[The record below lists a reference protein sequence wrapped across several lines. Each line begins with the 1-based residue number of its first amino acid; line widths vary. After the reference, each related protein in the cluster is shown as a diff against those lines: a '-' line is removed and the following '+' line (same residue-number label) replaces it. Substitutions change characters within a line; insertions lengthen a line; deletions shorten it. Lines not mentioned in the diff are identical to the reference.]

1 MAIFKVHTFF
11 LSQHSK
17 VLSDMLKLT
26 KSEEEENCD
35 GTDARPLVL
44 QDKAQ
49 GWELLLNSFYRQ
61 FVLQS

>member
-17 VLSDMLKLT
+17 VLSDMLT
-26 KSEEEENCD
+26 IAESGEEGKHDD
-35 GTDARPLVL
+35 GTDDNPLVL
-44 QDKAQ
+44 QDKAK

-61 FVLQS
+61 SVP